1 MRGGPERLGRREAL
15 ARCWPPGLDGESEK
29 GRKTQR
35 DRFVR
40 YLDPSPFTE
49 GLYEAQSLPVSTL
62 RLQIPPR
69 FVDRIAV
76 SYGCKEK
83 LHSATT
89 FSHARTHTQTRTHGD
104 ILLTDTYCALTHL
117 SFIERIQKTGLL
129 FLE

>member
-1 MRGGPERLGRREAL
+1 M
-15 ARCWPPGLDGESEK
+15 
-29 GRKTQR
+29 
-35 DRFVR
+35 R

-69 FVDRIAV
+69 FVDRMAV

-83 LHSATT
+83 LHSAGTA
-89 FSHARTHTQTRTHGD
+89 FSHAHAHTHTNTQHGEILHTHA
-104 ILLTDTYCALTHL
+104 YCAQTHL
-117 SFIERIQKTGLL
+117 SFRERIQKTGLL